1 MDSPPLY
8 VMKKLIAKY
17 NKDLKMT
24 GYSKLKKDDL
34 HALVKKKKFRFHKKS
49 NDEWDLV
56 PSAEMKRQS
65 QYTYNK
71 KTKTATTKTYKKK

>member
-17 NKDLKMT
+17 NKSLKMT

-34 HALVKKKKFRFHKKS
+34 RSLVKTKKYKFHKNK
-49 NDEWDLV
+49 NDEWDLS

-65 QYTYNK
+65 IFTYNK
-71 KTKTATTKTYKKK
+71 KTKTATGKTYKK